1 MLNMPILR
9 RNIIVAT
16 VLLLFVSG
24 CSFGPG
30 MMQSS
35 RAAYNM
41 AVQKSAN
48 EELLINIVRLRYRE
62 PIQFLQISNITAQ
75 YSYSQN
81 LNLSGT
87 IPGNGKNIMNAAGAF
102 GYSERP
108 TISFKIL
115 EGKEFVNQFLE
126 ETSLTTILHLI
137 RSGWN
142 IERVCRIMVD
152 SVGDMQNFPMQPSYY
167 KFVELVKL
175 WDELQ
180 GRGDLSFSLEPGKTH
195 VVADA
200 IPESRMNLT
209 DILSAAQAG
218 FAVKSNPNRS
228 YSVTK
233 NGAPSLMMQ
242 LRFSNEAEANKA
254 DALLGV
260 HPKHIAG
267 SDGGVVEYIHF
278 IDPLEDDG
286 TLIDASNGAA
296 IIKLKLR
303 SYSNQL
309 SAIGRGIEIPEKDKA
324 IIRTF
329 TNAQGETVDIRTAF
343 SDLLDIRSSTYEPD
357 NALVAIPF
365 RGVWFYIDQDDRQS
379 VSTLALLNLLYS
391 LQADKGA
398 AGPVLTIP
406 VGG

>member
-1 MLNMPILR
+1 M
-9 RNIIVAT
+9 
-16 VLLLFVSG
+16 LLLFTPG

-30 MMQSS
+30 VMQSS
-35 RAAYNM
+35 RSAYNM

-48 EELLINIVRLRYRE
+48 EELLLNIVRLRYRE
-62 PIQFLQISNITAQ
+62 PIQFLQIANITAQ

-81 LNLSGT
+81 LTLSGT
-87 IPGNGKNIMNAAGAF
+87 VPENANNVFNAVGAF

-108 TISFKIL
+108 TISFKVL
-115 EGKEFVNQFLE
+115 EGKEFVNRFLE

-152 SVGDMQNFPMQPSYY
+152 SVGSLQNFPKQASYA

-175 WDELQ
+175 WDMLQ
-180 GRGDLSFSLEPGKTH
+180 GRGDLSFNLQPGKTK

-200 IPESRMNLT
+200 IPESRMDVK

-218 FAVKSNPNRS
+218 YAIKSDKNRR

-233 NGAPSLMMQ
+233 NGAPLLVMQ
-242 LRFSNEAEANKA
+242 LKFISEAEANKA
-254 DALLGV
+254 DALLGMR
-260 HPKHIAG
+260 PKHIAE
-267 SDGGVVEYIHF
+267 SDGSIVEYIYF

-286 TLIDASNGAA
+286 TLVDASNGAA
-296 IIKLKLR
+296 KVKLKLR

-309 SAIGRGIEIPEKDKA
+309 SAIAKGIEIPEKDKA

-329 TNAQGETVDIRTAF
+329 INTEGEAVDIRTAF
-343 SDLLDIRSSTYEPD
+343 SDLLDIRSSSDKPE

-365 RGVWFYIDQDDRQS
+365 RDAWFYIDQDDRQS
-379 VSTLALLNLLYS
+379 VSTLALLTLLYS
-391 LQADKGA
+391 LQADQESS
-398 AGPVLTIP
+398 GPVLTIP